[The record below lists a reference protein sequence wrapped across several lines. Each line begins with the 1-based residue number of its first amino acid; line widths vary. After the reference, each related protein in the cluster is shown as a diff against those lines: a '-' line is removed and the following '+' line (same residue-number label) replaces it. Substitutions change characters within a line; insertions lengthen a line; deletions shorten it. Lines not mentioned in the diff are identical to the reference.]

1 MKQIQNRRDSRIG
14 KFFVVLSPNG
24 APVAKLAFM
33 TFSQNQEYEEWM
45 RSETIRMRQRYQ
57 QKMQEESTN

>member
-33 TFSQNQEYEEWM
+33 TFS
-45 RSETIRMRQRYQ
+45 
-57 QKMQEESTN
+57 